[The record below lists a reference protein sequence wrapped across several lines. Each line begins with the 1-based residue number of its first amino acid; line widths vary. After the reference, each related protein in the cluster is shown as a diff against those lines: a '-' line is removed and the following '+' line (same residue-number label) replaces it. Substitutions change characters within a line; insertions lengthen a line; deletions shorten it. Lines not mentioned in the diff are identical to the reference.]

1 VDFIGYSPTCVL
13 AKLISY
19 YRPARFVATKSG
31 SKAVTVDF
39 NQLSWN
45 PGKDDCPM
53 RLEEIDGFFQYIH
66 DQGRQLKLHD
76 PIPGKDFLGNLVKL
90 TDVHSK
96 PILSAL
102 TPENRTQVSELI
114 RKDLLQSRPVV
125 IVFSQE
131 GGAADTTRWALIDG
145 INSAGHFHVDFPLN
159 SKLFIDGEWKEM
171 KSAYFRTEE
180 LSLPRHKTLVVT
192 SCYYTK

>member
-1 VDFIGYSPTCVL
+1 MDFIGYSPTCVL

-31 SKAVTVDF
+31 SKASTVDF

-45 PGKDDCPM
+45 PGRDDCPM

-90 TDVHSK
+90 TDVRSK

-125 IVFSQE
+125 IVFSQD

-145 INSAGHFHVDFPLN
+145 INSNGHLHVDFPLN
-159 SKLFIDGEWKEM
+159 SKLFIDGEWKDM
-171 KSAYFRTEE
+171 KSDYFRTEE